1 MKKINIIELIEKNP
15 NNRLSDTYNNNFLK
29 EIIENF
35 ISDNEKLFII
45 HFYKYLNYNKLDDFI
60 INLDDVFKMIG
71 FNQKN
76 AAKKIINKNFEE
88 NVDYTILQYLEKKQ
102 GSGGHN
108 RETIMLNI
116 STFQFLCVKAK
127 TIKGDEIYNSFSKLE
142 NILNKLVMEQ
152 CVEITNKLE
161 SLKNKNIEDE
171 EMQNHNRI
179 LDAYKNNNSLIY
191 LLKVKTL
198 NNNSFIIKINESK
211 SFLNDDFNEYV
222 KNYEECIILD
232 CFPINEN
239 KEFEN
244 YLYNHNEIKPYLY
257 TTLKEHEHEKDLF
270 IISNDGLLYKN
281 LTYIIKDII
290 KNIHI
295 NNLYAQIEKLELEK
309 ENLSLKLEY
318 QMKYSNEIYFK
329 ELIEQNKKL
338 FEKIEKL

>member
-1 MKKINIIELIEKNP
+1 MENINIVEFIKKNP
-15 NNRLSDTYNNNFLK
+15 ISKLSDIYNDKLLNK
-29 EIIENF
+29 IKENF
-35 ISDNEKLFII
+35 TNDEQKEFII
-45 HFYKYLNYNKLDDFI
+45 QFYKYLNNNKIDDFVIDLDDIWKF
-60 INLDDVFKMIG
+60 LD
-71 FNQKN
+71 FNQKYKL
-76 AAKKIINKNFEE
+76 KKILIKKFEE
-88 NVDYTILQYLEKKQ
+88 NTDYIILQKPEKKQ

-108 RETIMLNI
+108 REIIMLNI
-116 STFQFLCVKAK
+116 ITFQYLCIKIGTK
-127 TIKGDEIYNSFSKLE
+127 KGDRIYDYFSKLE
-142 NILNKLVMEQ
+142 YILNQLFMEE
-152 CVEITNKLE
+152 CVEISNKLE
-161 SLKNKNIEDE
+161 SLENKNIEDE
-171 EMQNHNRI
+171 ETYNHNCI
-179 LDAYKNNNSLIY
+179 LDLFKNNNSLIY

-211 SFLNDDFNEYV
+211 SNLNDDFNEYV

-239 KEFEN
+239 KEFED
-244 YLYNHNEIKPYLY
+244 YLHNHLEIKPYLC

-270 IISNDGLLYKN
+270 FISNEGLSYKN

-290 KNIHI
+290 KSIHI

-338 FEKIEKL
+338 FEKIENL